1 MAEVLIVIHLLIVLV
16 LVGLVLLQKS
26 EGGGLGIGGGSGFM
40 TARGSANVLTR
51 TTAILAGLFF
61 LTSIILSVL
70 GSQSRQPRSILD
82 SAPRPAGQTAPS
94 GQGGGIL
101 DQLNQLRPQQPAGPA
116 PQPDQGPQAPLS
128 R

>member
-1 MAEVLIVIHLLIVLV
+1 MAEVLIVIHLLIVLA

-26 EGGGLGIGGGSGFM
+26 EGGGLGIGGSGGLM
-40 TARGSANVLTR
+40 STRGTGNVLTR
-51 TTAILAGLFF
+51 TTSILAALFF
-61 LTSIILSVL
+61 LTSITLSVL
-70 GSQSRQPRSILD
+70 GSQNRQPRSILD
-82 SAPRPAGQTAPS
+82 TGATPSGPLAPT

-101 DQLNQLRPQQPAGPA
+101 DQLNQLRPPQPAT

>member
-1 MAEVLIVIHLLIVLV
+1 MAEVLIVIHLLIVLA

-26 EGGGLGIGGGSGFM
+26 EGGGLGIGGSGGLM
-40 TARGSANVLTR
+40 STRGTGNVLTR
-51 TTAILAGLFF
+51 TTSILAALFF
-61 LTSIILSVL
+61 LTSITLSVL
-70 GSQSRQPRSILD
+70 GSQNRQPRSILD
-82 SAPRPAGQTAPS
+82 TGATPSGPLAPT

-101 DQLNQLRPQQPAGPA
+101 DQLNQLRPPQPVT

>member
-1 MAEVLIVIHLLIVLV
+1 MAEVLIVVHLLIVLA

-51 TTAILAGLFF
+51 TTAILAALFF
-61 LTSIILSVL
+61 LTSIVLSVL
-70 GSQSRQPRSILD
+70 GSNSRQPRSILD
-82 SAPRPAGQTAPS
+82 GAGTSTQQKPA
-94 GQGGGIL
+94 GQGGGII
-101 DQLNQLRPQQPAGPA
+101 DQLNQLRPQQPAAPA
-116 PQPDQGPQAPLS
+116 LQPDQGPQAPLS

>member
-101 DQLNQLRPQQPAGPA
+101 DQLNQLRPQQPAAPA

>member
-1 MAEVLIVIHLLIVLV
+1 MAEVVIVIHLLIVLV

-101 DQLNQLRPQQPAGPA
+101 DQLNQLRPQQPAAPA